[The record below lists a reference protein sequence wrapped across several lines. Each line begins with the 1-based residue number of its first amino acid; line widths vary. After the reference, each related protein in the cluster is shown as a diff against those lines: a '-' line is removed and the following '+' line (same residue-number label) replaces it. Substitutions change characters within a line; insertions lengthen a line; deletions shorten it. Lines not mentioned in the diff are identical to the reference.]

1 MYMRL
6 FLISFVI
13 LCIFF
18 SSIYTLSYGDE
29 SPTQSGAYSSI
40 KEDKLPV
47 VRDAN
52 FDVEVF
58 VSGLEWPTTMTFVGN
73 DILVLEKNSGN
84 IRLIK
89 DGTLVKEPI
98 MNFNVDWVAEKGM
111 LGITS
116 SDSIVYLYLTEVDPA
131 TKTTLGNHIYKI
143 EWDGNTLKNPVL
155 IKKLPFG
162 ERGVHNAGV
171 FANGLDGKIYAIIGD
186 VDRQGILQNYHADEF
201 AYTSVIFDVNS
212 DEPYYAIGMRNSFGI
227 TVDPITGEIWDTENN
242 DKSFDE
248 INLVEHKFN
257 SGWDPITGPG
267 DPQKIQTLP
276 EYKDYKY
283 SDPEFSWELTV
294 SPTAI
299 SFVPKSSPM
308 NYHNSLFVGDF
319 LNGFI
324 YEFKLNS
331 NRTGFVFENP
341 QLKDLVADGG
351 DSINEIVFGTGFG
364 GITDIEFGPDG
375 MMYVV
380 SIMDGKIYR
389 LNPSQISVISVAESS
404 CDSKPQPRINWSGCD
419 LSKRDFSG
427 ADLSFADLSFT
438 KLDNTI
444 LMKTRLTSAN
454 LSGAHLENSNL
465 IDTNLVNAEIRNAY
479 ISNSNFQNSQLRYAN
494 LSNSSITESNF
505 DNAVIRGANFKD
517 STIIDSDFIGTK
529 LFYSDFEGSRIT
541 DSDLTESDLR
551 YSKFEYVNF
560 DGNILNGADISHSKM
575 TSMSI
580 INTDIKN
587 TAMTYVDFSNTKI
600 ASSNFEGSTPYSSDF
615 TNTEIMKDTKTDS
628 CIKQDLMSRVFN
640 KILREL
646 RDYDLGILKPLEYI
660 FIQLC
665 QP

>member
-1 MYMRL
+1 MKLL
-6 FLISFVI
+6 FSFVF
-13 LCIFF
+13 LFIFF
-18 SSIYTLSYGDE
+18 SSVYTLAYGDE
-29 SPTQSGAYSSI
+29 TPTQSEGYSLI

-47 VRDAN
+47 VRDASYE
-52 FDVEVF
+52 VEVF
-58 VSGLEWPTTMTFVGN
+58 VSGLEWPTTMTFIGD

-89 DGTLVKEPI
+89 DGQLAKEPV
-98 MNFNVDWVAEKGM
+98 MNFNVDWLAEKGM

-116 SDSIVYLYLTEVDPA
+116 AGSTVYLYLTEVDPT
-131 TKTTLGNHIYKI
+131 TKTTLGNHIYKT
-143 EWDGNTLKNPVL
+143 EWDGNDLKNPIL
-155 IKKLPFG
+155 IKKLPVG

-186 VDRQGILQNYHADEF
+186 VDRQGILQNYQADEF
-201 AYTSVIFDVNS
+201 EYTSVIFDVNS
-212 DEPYYAIGMRNSFGI
+212 NESYYAIGMRNSFGI

-248 INLVEHKFN
+248 INLVEYKFN

-267 DPQKIQTLP
+267 DPQKIQSLP
-276 EYKDYKY
+276 QYKDYKY

-299 SFVPKSSPM
+299 SFIPKHSPM

-324 YEFKLNS
+324 YEFELNS
-331 NRTGFVFENP
+331 DRTGFVFENP
-341 QLKDLVADGG
+341 QLADLVANGG

-389 LNPSQISVISVAESS
+389 LNPVQTGAISGTESE
-404 CDSKPQPRINWSGCD
+404 CDNKPKPRINWSGCD

-427 ADLSFADLSFT
+427 ADLSFANLSFT

-444 LMKTRLTSAN
+444 FTKTRLTSAD
-454 LSGAHLENSNL
+454 LSGANLQNSNL
-465 IDTNLVNAEIRNAY
+465 VDTNLVNADMRNSQ

-505 DNAVIRGANFKD
+505 NNAVIRGANLQD
-517 STIIDSDFIGTK
+517 VTIKSSDLIGTK
-529 LFYSDFEGSRIT
+529 LFYSNLEGSRIT
-541 DSDLTESDLR
+541 NSDLTESDLR
-551 YSKFEYVNF
+551 YAKFEYGNF
-560 DGNILNGADISHSKM
+560 DGNKLNNADISHSKM
-575 TSMSI
+575 TTMNI
-580 INTDIKN
+580 TNTDIKE
-587 TAMTYVDFSNTKI
+587 TVMTYVDFSNTKI
-600 ASSNFEGSTPYSSDF
+600 SNSNFEGSTPYSSDF
-615 TNTEIMKDTKTDS
+615 TNTEIMKGTKTDS
-628 CIKQDLMSRVFN
+628 CLNQDLMSKVFN
-640 KILREL
+640 KILRDL
-646 RDYDLGILKPLEYI
+646 RDYDLQILKPLEYI
-660 FIQLC
+660 FIQIC